1 MSEPTL
7 QRLYGDELTRLLS
20 RAVGA
25 RHVNRRT
32 TRWMR
37 EETWRSP
44 GATYRPSGPGRTWL
58 WSDLHLHHRNIMRHC
73 DRPFESVEA
82 MDSAL
87 LSAWE
92 ATVNPNDTIICGG
105 DVALAGALDQVLL
118 ARLGAMP
125 GRKVL
130 VIGNH
135 DIGPTGKP
143 AETASD
149 EASMTLVIPGEP
161 TLLVTHIPL
170 WNVPAGRVNVHGHV
184 HNNEALR
191 PGPFVNICVEHTGYR
206 PLPLEAV
213 RKLANRRLE
222 DPRPRGKTTLEEIEH
237 LDEAPTTAGASPA
250 CGPCEA
256 KKPR

>member
-1 MSEPTL
+1 
-7 QRLYGDELTRLLS
+7 
-20 RAVGA
+20 
-25 RHVNRRT
+25 
-32 TRWMR
+32 
-37 EETWRSP
+37 
-44 GATYRPSGPGRTWL
+44 
-58 WSDLHLHHRNIMRHC
+58 
-73 DRPFESVEA
+73 
-82 MDSAL
+82 
-87 LSAWE
+87 
-92 ATVNPNDTIICGG
+92 
-105 DVALAGALDQVLL
+105 
-118 ARLGAMP
+118 
-125 GRKVL
+125 
-130 VIGNH
+130 
-135 DIGPTGKP
+135 
-143 AETASD
+143 
-149 EASMTLVIPGEP
+149 MTLVIPGEP

>member
-1 MSEPTL
+1 
-7 QRLYGDELTRLLS
+7 
-20 RAVGA
+20 
-25 RHVNRRT
+25 
-32 TRWMR
+32 
-37 EETWRSP
+37 
-44 GATYRPSGPGRTWL
+44 
-58 WSDLHLHHRNIMRHC
+58 MRHC

-213 RKLANRRLE
+213 RKLGQPAARGPAAAGKNH
-222 DPRPRGKTTLEEIEH
+222 PRGDRAPRRGPDHGWGVTGLRPLRSKETALTGALKNSSVEASDCLRDRLVRHAE
-237 LDEAPTTAGASPA
+237 LDGDQVSAPALGLQGARGES
-250 CGPCEA
+250 
-256 KKPR
+256 KPLVHGCRDGVSKDLLQR